1 MAAKAEKFNLM
12 DLLNQRSK
20 QKQEAEEQHPA
31 AEETQKERTEENK
44 QQGNNVFMVDAYD
57 MIPSKDNFYHV
68 DAALKRSIELVGI
81 LQPCIVKKPVNGKYD
96 VIAGHRRR
104 LASLALVEE
113 GKEQFRYI
121 PCVYKKE
128 ETADKLAIIMANSFR
143 DKTDFEK
150 MVEIIQ
156 LKELVRDIKK
166 EYNLAGRVREMQ
178 EELTG
183 ITKAQIS
190 RYEAIYNNL
199 EKELMEEFKAGRL
212 IMSVA
217 VEVSGMEHEWQMKAY
232 ERLLENGELTLPEV
246 KQMKKQIEAES
257 QCPGQMV
264 LPEMQ
269 DEEPEQEAEPEEQ
282 EKETEETEK
291 TEETPEQ
298 ETEPEEWEDPTPETV
313 ESLCY
318 SCDKYEVCHEKKATV
333 TKCNAYVNRKEARL
347 TEEQKYNRE
356 QAAIDRETKKKLKE
370 KEQEEKMQN
379 LPGDTKKKKYV
390 RISKNQHAEIEDGK
404 KPYIILKD
412 TEHFKTGD
420 IIVAQVFEGGRA
432 TGEVTDLYITCV
444 DNEDTSSAI
453 NSGYVV
459 AGILKREVAADL
471 GLLEDV
477 EE

>member
-12 DLLNQRSK
+12 NLLNQRSK

-31 AEETQKERTEENK
+31 AEETPEEKTEESK
-44 QQGNNVFMVDAYD
+44 QQGSNVFMVDAYD

-121 PCVYKKE
+121 PCMYKKE

-199 EKELMEEFKAGRL
+199 EKELMEEFKTGRL

-217 VEVSGMEHEWQMKAY
+217 VEVSGMKHEWQMKAY
-232 ERLLENGELTLPEV
+232 EKLLENGELTLPEV

-264 LPEMQ
+264 LPEIQ
-269 DEEPEQEAEPEEQ
+269 DEEPEQAAE
-282 EKETEETEK
+282 
-291 TEETPEQ
+291 
-298 ETEPEEWEDPTPETV
+298 EPEEWEDPTPETV

-318 SCDKYEVCHEKKATV
+318 SCDKYEVCHEKKTTV

-356 QAAIDRETKKKLKE
+356 QTAIDRETKKKLKE

-420 IIVAQVFEGGRA
+420 IIAAQVFEGGRA

>member
-1 MAAKAEKFNLM
+1 MAAKAEKFNIM

-31 AEETQKERTEENK
+31 AEETQEERTEENK
-44 QQGNNVFMVDAYD
+44 QQGNDVFMVDAYD

-121 PCVYKKE
+121 PCMYKKE

-257 QCPGQMV
+257 QCPGQMA

-356 QAAIDRETKKKLKE
+356 QAVIDRETKKKLKE

>member
-31 AEETQKERTEENK
+31 AEGTQEERTEENK

-121 PCVYKKE
+121 PCMYKKE

-232 ERLLENGELTLPEV
+232 ERLPL
-246 KQMKKQIEAES
+246 KKN
-257 QCPGQMV
+257 
-264 LPEMQ
+264 
-269 DEEPEQEAEPEEQ
+269 
-282 EKETEETEK
+282 T
-291 TEETPEQ
+291 
-298 ETEPEEWEDPTPETV
+298 
-313 ESLCY
+313 
-318 SCDKYEVCHEKKATV
+318 
-333 TKCNAYVNRKEARL
+333 
-347 TEEQKYNRE
+347 
-356 QAAIDRETKKKLKE
+356 
-370 KEQEEKMQN
+370 
-379 LPGDTKKKKYV
+379 
-390 RISKNQHAEIEDGK
+390 
-404 KPYIILKD
+404 
-412 TEHFKTGD
+412 
-420 IIVAQVFEGGRA
+420 
-432 TGEVTDLYITCV
+432 
-444 DNEDTSSAI
+444 
-453 NSGYVV
+453 
-459 AGILKREVAADL
+459 
-471 GLLEDV
+471 
-477 EE
+477 

>member
-31 AEETQKERTEENK
+31 AEGTQEERTEENK

-121 PCVYKKE
+121 PCMYKKE

-264 LPEMQ
+264 LPEIQ

-282 EKETEETEK
+282 EKETEETE
-291 TEETPEQ
+291 ETPEQ
-298 ETEPEEWEDPTPETV
+298 ETELEEWEDPTPETV

-370 KEQEEKMQN
+370 KEQEEKN
-379 LPGDTKKKKYV
+379 
-390 RISKNQHAEIEDGK
+390 AESARGHKEKEVCTNFKESARGNRGRKEAIHNSERYRAFQDGR
-404 KPYIILKD
+404 
-412 TEHFKTGD
+412 HN
-420 IIVAQVFEGGRA
+420 
-432 TGEVTDLYITCV
+432 CC
-444 DNEDTSSAI
+444 
-453 NSGYVV
+453 
-459 AGILKREVAADL
+459 AGV
-471 GLLEDV
+471 
-477 EE
+477 

>member
-31 AEETQKERTEENK
+31 AEGTQEERTEENK

-121 PCVYKKE
+121 PCMYKKE

-217 VEVSGMEHEWQMKAY
+217 VEVSGMEHECRGA
-232 ERLLENGELTLPEV
+232 LE
-246 KQMKKQIEAES
+246 EAWKSFRMYREWMINDFC
-257 QCPGQMV
+257 QPIY
-264 LPEMQ
+264 
-269 DEEPEQEAEPEEQ
+269 
-282 EKETEETEK
+282 
-291 TEETPEQ
+291 
-298 ETEPEEWEDPTPETV
+298 EEWLSEAVAKERISAPGFFTDPLRRKAFCKAQWNGPARGLLNPVQEVTAAEKRVQNGFSTRANETM
-313 ESLCY
+313 EMTGTDY
-318 SCDKYEVCHEKKATV
+318 YENC
-333 TKCNAYVNRKEARL
+333 RQL
-347 TEEQKYNRE
+347 
-356 QAAIDRETKKKLKE
+356 
-370 KEQEEKMQN
+370 EQEEK
-379 LPGDTKKKKYV
+379 
-390 RISKNQHAEIEDGK
+390 R
-404 KPYIILKD
+404 LKGV
-412 TEHFKTGD
+412 KD
-420 IIVAQVFEGGRA
+420 IANSTAGEPA
-432 TGEVTDLYITCV
+432 TG
-444 DNEDTSSAI
+444 
-453 NSGYVV
+453 
-459 AGILKREVAADL
+459 K
-471 GLLEDV
+471 
-477 EE
+477 

>member
-31 AEETQKERTEENK
+31 AEETPEEKTEESK
-44 QQGNNVFMVDAYD
+44 QQGSNVFMVDAYD

-121 PCVYKKE
+121 PCMYKKE

-199 EKELMEEFKAGRL
+199 EKELMEEFKTGRL

-217 VEVSGMEHEWQMKAY
+217 VEVSGMKHEWQMKAY
-232 ERLLENGELTLPEV
+232 EKLLENGELTLQEV

-264 LPEMQ
+264 LPEIQ
-269 DEEPEQEAEPEEQ
+269 DEEPEQAAEEPEEEQ
-282 EKETEETEK
+282 EEE

-298 ETEPEEWEDPTPETV
+298 EAEPEEWEDPTPETV

-356 QAAIDRETKKKLKE
+356 QTAIDRETKKKLKE

-420 IIVAQVFEGGRA
+420 IIAAQVFEGGRA